1 MPSASKSNY
10 SLVFPP
16 AIAEAAPVTTDGAVG
31 SSVQLTFASQAVLLF
46 MWSSVLAGPLR
57 YVSILAHLPLYL
69 LPKALLLV
77 PIGWRFV
84 RFRADLR
91 QWLIAAA
98 LCVLVLVALDHHIRP
113 FQAVFGLWTLLPLVF
128 AMLFPQAVIDAVSP
142 KVCASI
148 LGVSLFGE
156 LASALVVFPWSGLDA
171 RLVVLQPGPLASGDV
186 GWGAPPGRLCGFIDR
201 SVADIVIFGVILAS
215 KQVRPALRLGL
226 LVVTTA
232 AIYGTTMK
240 TAVAAFVLIAI
251 PIVLPIRPVRIA
263 AAVGGL
269 IAMGLVLR
277 FLLRCSRDRSRWI
290 GS

>member
-1 MPSASKSNY
+1 MARRQLS
-10 SLVFPP
+10 P
-16 AIAEAAPVTTDGAVG
+16 ADVCQSGGAAVHVE
-31 SSVQLTFASQAVLLF
+31 LR
-46 MWSSVLAGPLR
+46 AGRPLR

-84 RFRADLR
+84 RFGR
-91 QWLIAAA
+91 I
-98 LCVLVLVALDHHIRP
+98 
-113 FQAVFGLWTLLPLVF
+113 
-128 AMLFPQAVIDAVSP
+128 
-142 KVCASI
+142 CASGSSRPRCAYSCWLRWI
-148 LGVSLFGE
+148 ITSGPSRRYSDCGRCCRWYSQCYSASGHRRRITQGMRVHSGVSLFGE

-171 RLVVLQPGPLASGDV
+171 QVGGVATRAAREWVTSDGARRLA
-186 GWGAPPGRLCGFIDR
+186 GFADSSIDL
-201 SVADIVIFGVILAS
+201 SLILVIFGVILAS

-269 IAMGLVLR
+269 IAMGLGIALP
-277 FLLRCSRDRSRWI
+277 FALLEGSSRWI